1 MVKYFET
8 FTHKFENAEDMHEHL
23 RRDTLNFTKI
33 EKRLKRSGM
42 ISAIQY
48 VSECLGEY
56 KHVGQLLCENK
67 EAHDACMTIMSS
79 HVWDEEI
86 QKQTNFETFR
96 QYE

>member
-1 MVKYFET
+1 MVKYLET

-48 VSECLGEY
+48 VVEC
-56 KHVGQLLCENK
+56 H
-67 EAHDACMTIMSS
+67 
-79 HVWDEEI
+79 
-86 QKQTNFETFR
+86 
-96 QYE
+96 